1 VNVDGGISI
10 PCNIDDDT
18 VVGGVVVVDR
28 VDDSGDNVRLDL
40 DSKTDSRDR
49 LRCLICFDSLRRS
62 LGGDDD
68 DG

>member
-1 VNVDGGISI
+1 MNVEGGISI
-10 PCNIDDDT
+10 PRDIDDDT

-28 VDDSGDNVRLDL
+28 ADGSGDKERLDL
-40 DSKTDSRDR
+40 DSRTDSRDR
-49 LRCLICFDSLRRS
+49 LRRLICFDSLRRS